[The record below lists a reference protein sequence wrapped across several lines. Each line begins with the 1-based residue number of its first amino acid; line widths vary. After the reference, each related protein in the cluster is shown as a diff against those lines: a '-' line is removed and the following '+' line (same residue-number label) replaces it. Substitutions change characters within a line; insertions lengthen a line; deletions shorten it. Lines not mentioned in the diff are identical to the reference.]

1 MKREAIM
8 SKKHKKTEKAQN
20 EFILSL
26 TTAIGDLETRLQA
39 CEQMEATL
47 QAQCNELRRKNEE
60 LRERVEFL
68 DIENQTLAM
77 IVEKRFNKIA
87 EGATSVLNL
96 VTKNLEPRNKEKR

>member
-1 MKREAIM
+1 M
-8 SKKHKKTEKAQN
+8 SKKHKKTETAQN

-26 TTAIGDLETRLQA
+26 TTAMGELKTRLQA
-39 CEQMEATL
+39 CEQMGATL
-47 QAQCNELRRKNEE
+47 QAQCNGLRAKNEE
-60 LRERVEFL
+60 LRERLEFL

-96 VTKNLEPRNKEKR
+96 VTKNLEPR

>member
-1 MKREAIM
+1 M
-8 SKKHKKTEKAQN
+8 SKKHKKTEMAQA

-26 TTAIGDLETRLQA
+26 TTAMGEIETRLQA

-47 QAQCNELRRKNEE
+47 QAQCNELRAKNEK

-77 IVEKRFNKIA
+77 IVEKRFNKLA

-96 VTKNLEPRNKEKR
+96 VTKNLEPR

>member
-1 MKREAIM
+1 M
-8 SKKHKKTEKAQN
+8 SKKHKKTETAQA

-26 TTAIGDLETRLQA
+26 TTAMGELETRLQA
-39 CEQMEATL
+39 CEQIQATL
-47 QAQCNELRRKNEE
+47 QTQCNELRAKNEK

-96 VTKNLEPRNKEKR
+96 VTKNLEPR

>member
-1 MKREAIM
+1 M
-8 SKKHKKTEKAQN
+8 SKKHKKTETAQA

-26 TTAIGDLETRLQA
+26 TTAMGELETRLQA
-39 CEQMEATL
+39 CEQIQATL
-47 QAQCNELRRKNEE
+47 QAQCNELRAKNEK

-77 IVEKRFNKIA
+77 IIEKRFNKIA

-96 VTKNLEPRNKEKR
+96 VTKNLEPR

>member
-1 MKREAIM
+1 M
-8 SKKHKKTEKAQN
+8 SKKHKKTEMAQT
-20 EFILSL
+20 EFILLL
-26 TTAIGDLETRLQA
+26 TTAIDDLETRLQA

-47 QAQCNELRRKNEE
+47 QAQCNELRAKNEK
-60 LRERVEFL
+60 LRERLEFL

-96 VTKNLEPRNKEKR
+96 VTKNLEPR

>member
-1 MKREAIM
+1 M
-8 SKKHKKTEKAQN
+8 SKKHKKIETAQT

-26 TTAIGDLETRLQA
+26 TTAMGEIETRLQA
-39 CEQMEATL
+39 CEQIQATL
-47 QAQCNELRRKNEE
+47 QAQCNGLRAKNEK
-60 LRERVEFL
+60 LRERIDFL

-96 VTKNLEPRNKEKR
+96 VTKNLEPRYKGER

>member
-1 MKREAIM
+1 M
-8 SKKHKKTEKAQN
+8 SKKHKKTETAQA

-26 TTAIGDLETRLQA
+26 TTAMGELETRLQA
-39 CEQMEATL
+39 CEQIQATL
-47 QAQCNELRRKNEE
+47 QAQCNELRAKNEK

-77 IVEKRFNKIA
+77 IIEKRFNKLA

-96 VTKNLEPRNKEKR
+96 VTKNLEPR

>member
-1 MKREAIM
+1 M
-8 SKKHKKTEKAQN
+8 SKKHKKTETAQA
-20 EFILSL
+20 EFIISL
-26 TTAIGDLETRLQA
+26 TTAIGELETRLQA

-47 QAQCNELRRKNEE
+47 QAQCNELRAKNEK

-77 IVEKRFNKIA
+77 IVEKRFNKLA

-96 VTKNLEPRNKEKR
+96 VTKNLEPR

>member
-1 MKREAIM
+1 M
-8 SKKHKKTEKAQN
+8 SKKHKKTETAQA

-26 TTAIGDLETRLQA
+26 TTAMGELETRLQS
-39 CEQMEATL
+39 CEQIQATL
-47 QAQCNELRRKNEE
+47 QAQCNELRAKNEK

-96 VTKNLEPRNKEKR
+96 VTKNLEPR

>member
-1 MKREAIM
+1 M
-8 SKKHKKTEKAQN
+8 SKKHKKTETAQT

-26 TTAIGDLETRLQA
+26 TTAMGELETRLQA

-47 QAQCNELRRKNEE
+47 QAQCNELRAKNEK

-77 IVEKRFNKIA
+77 IVEKRFNKLA
-87 EGATSVLNL
+87 EGATSVLNI
-96 VTKNLEPRNKEKR
+96 VTKNLEPR

>member
-1 MKREAIM
+1 M
-8 SKKHKKTEKAQN
+8 SKKHKKTEMAQN
-20 EFILSL
+20 EFITSL
-26 TTAIGDLETRLQA
+26 TIAIGDLETRLQA

-47 QAQCNELRRKNEE
+47 QAQCNELKRKNEE

-87 EGATSVLNL
+87 EAATSKLNL
-96 VTKNLEPRNKEKR
+96 VTKNLEPR

>member
-1 MKREAIM
+1 M
-8 SKKHKKTEKAQN
+8 SKKFKKTIGTQAE
-20 EFILSL
+20 IIISL
-26 TTAIGDLETRLQA
+26 NATLNDLETRLQV
-39 CEQMEATL
+39 CEQMQTSL
-47 QAQCNELRRKNEE
+47 QTQCNELRAKNEK

-96 VTKNLEPRNKEKR
+96 VTKNLEPR

>member
-1 MKREAIM
+1 M
-8 SKKHKKTEKAQN
+8 SKKHKKTETAQA

-26 TTAIGDLETRLQA
+26 TTAIGELETRLQA
-39 CEQMEATL
+39 CEQIQATL
-47 QAQCNELRRKNEE
+47 QAQCNGLRAKNEK

-77 IVEKRFNKIA
+77 IIEKRFNKIA

-96 VTKNLEPRNKEKR
+96 VTKNLEPR

>member
-1 MKREAIM
+1 M
-8 SKKHKKTEKAQN
+8 SKKHKKTEKAQK

-26 TTAIGDLETRLQA
+26 TTAMGELETRLQA
-39 CEQMEATL
+39 CEQIQATL
-47 QAQCNELRRKNEE
+47 QAQCNALRAKNEK
-60 LRERVEFL
+60 LKERVDFL

-96 VTKNLEPRNKEKR
+96 VTKNLEPR

>member
-1 MKREAIM
+1 M
-8 SKKHKKTEKAQN
+8 SKKHKKTETAQA

-26 TTAIGDLETRLQA
+26 TTAIGELETRLQA
-39 CEQMEATL
+39 CEQIQATL
-47 QAQCNELRRKNEE
+47 QAQCNELRAKNEK

-77 IVEKRFNKIA
+77 IVEKRFNKLA

-96 VTKNLEPRNKEKR
+96 VTKNLEQR